1 MPFRTAAEH
10 LTDVTCFPYQCG
22 NKHMPSFFSKGIL
35 EYLYMCDIR
44 WNSFVLAKAHF
55 TSALNSFLII
65 KSEFTDHSAH
75 LGRDFT
81 WNMLPLGCIKIGL

>member
-1 MPFRTAAEH
+1 
-10 LTDVTCFPYQCG
+10 
-22 NKHMPSFFSKGIL
+22 
-35 EYLYMCDIR
+35 MCDIR

-65 KSEFTDHSAH
+65 KSEFTDHSTH

-81 WNMLPLGCIKIGL
+81 WNLLPLGCIKIGL

>member
-1 MPFRTAAEH
+1 
-10 LTDVTCFPYQCG
+10 
-22 NKHMPSFFSKGIL
+22 MPSFFSKGIL

-44 WNSFVLAKAHF
+44 WNSFVLAKVHF

-65 KSEFTDHSAH
+65 KSEFTDHSTH

-81 WNMLPLGCIKIGL
+81 WNFLPLGYIKIGL